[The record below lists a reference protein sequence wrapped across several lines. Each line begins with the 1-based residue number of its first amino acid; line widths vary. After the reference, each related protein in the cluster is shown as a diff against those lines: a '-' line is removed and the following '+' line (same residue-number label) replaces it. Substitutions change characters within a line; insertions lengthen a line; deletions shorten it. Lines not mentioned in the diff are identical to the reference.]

1 MAQFKDF
8 FPASLYA
15 PPYPGPANARSQPS
29 HFWKVFTT
37 FQGKNHSLSEDKK
50 YDFLFNSKKLKIFSS
65 DMCGPIEK
73 CCCCFPANVGVK
85 FIGMFLLMCDIS
97 GMIYSTVILHINN
110 KVSQAVSVI
119 TVKTTF
125 LLLAG
130 VSRGAG
136 PRDAELHL
144 VRGGGDLRLL
154 RPHHHQHCSPHRSS
168 QEKQARFSQ
177 GRKFVKSFLSPPL
190 DFASFPGSWLTW

>member
-1 MAQFKDF
+1 
-8 FPASLYA
+8 
-15 PPYPGPANARSQPS
+15 
-29 HFWKVFTT
+29 
-37 FQGKNHSLSEDKK
+37 
-50 YDFLFNSKKLKIFSS
+50 
-65 DMCGPIEK
+65 MCGPIEK

-85 FIGMFLLMCDIS
+85 LIGMFLVMCDIS

-144 VRGGGDLRLL
+144 VRCGGDLRLL

-177 GRKFVKSFLSPPL
+177 GRNFEKLSLFHPARFCFIPWLVAHMVTIIGLFIGALVIMIFFIFLFPL
-190 DFASFPGSWLTW
+190 VNYALLAIIPLISAAILLYW